1 MSLVRSVI
9 DAVRSGL
16 PAVVPGL
23 PVTDTMKH
31 VHVAADSRDEIVGAT
46 VDREALRVIQTPQ
59 GFDRA
64 LLDRAFAAASDD
76 AAATDDAGLVERLGE
91 SVHVIPGHPEALKIT
106 HPLDVLIAESI
117 LRSRGAAATPRPH
130 GDNDSSDHDGSDQ
143 DNEEPV
149 A

>member
-1 MSLVRSVI
+1 LVRSVI

-31 VHVAADSRDEIVGAT
+31 VHVGADSSGEIVGAT
-46 VDREALRVIQTPQ
+46 VDRAALRIIQTPQ

-64 LLDRAFAAASDD
+64 LLDRAFAAVGDD
-76 AAATDDAGLVERLGE
+76 DVNAATDDAGLVERLGE
-91 SVHVIPGHPEALKIT
+91 SVHVIPGHSEALKIT
-106 HPLDVLIAESI
+106 HPFDVLIAESI
-117 LRSRGAAATPRPH
+117 LRSRDVAATALPDR
-130 GDNDSSDHDGSDQ
+130 DNGSH
-143 DNEEPV
+143 NEEPV